1 VVQPPTL
8 LNLGFEWEIG
18 DANRNA
24 TVAVWYRATG
34 AEVWQ
39 DALPLL
45 RMGGER
51 IFRAAEHLDYTWGD
65 WNVLR
70 ERKACPGDILMIHAG
85 LYKADR
91 LNYVDPLMTPS
102 TAPVCSRSKAPPSRY
117 AMSRNRDLLPLRH
130 TIEES

>member
-1 VVQPPTL
+1 VVEPPTL

-45 RMGGER
+45 RMEGER

-91 LNYVDPLMTPS
+91 LNYVDPLMTPFDGTCVLS
-102 TAPVCSRSKAPPSRY
+102 LKGTPEQV
-117 AMSRNRDLLPLRH
+117 RH
-130 TIEES
+130 VSQS